1 MVARPQR
8 VSVLVADDHPIYR
21 EGIVRAIKERPD
33 LELVGEAGDGR
44 EALERIRELRPDV
57 AVIDVRMPELDGSDV
72 LVALRE
78 EGLPTNVVFLSAFLD
93 SKTVYDAVAAG
104 ASAYL
109 SKEADSSEIVAAI
122 EAAAR
127 GETIL
132 GPEVQTGLAEQIRL
146 REESEARPRLSDR
159 EHEVLR
165 LIAEGLSAPEIG
177 ERIHLS
183 TATVKTHL
191 QHLYEKLGVSE
202 RAAAVAEG
210 MRRGLVE

>member
-1 MVARPQR
+1 MGGSRR
-8 VSVLVADDHPIYR
+8 ISVLIADDHPLFR
-21 EGIVRAIKERPD
+21 EAIARVIAERPD
-33 LELVGEAGDGR
+33 LELVAEASDGR
-44 EALERIRELRPDV
+44 AALEKIRELTPDV
-57 AVIDVRMPELDGSDV
+57 AVIDVRMPQLDGSDV
-72 LVALRE
+72 LLALRE
-78 EGLPTNVVFLSAFLD
+78 EGLRTNVVFLSAFLD

-104 ASAYL
+104 ANAYL
-109 SKEADSSEIVAAI
+109 SKEAETDEIVTAILAAS
-122 EAAAR
+122 R

-132 GPEVQTGLAEQIRL
+132 GPEVQTGLAEQIRF
-146 REESEARPRLSDR
+146 REESESRPRLSER

-177 ERIHLS
+177 ARIHLS

-210 MRRGLVE
+210 MRRGLVD

>member
-1 MVARPQR
+1 MGGNQTT
-8 VSVLVADDHPIYR
+8 SVLIADDHPLFR
-21 EGIVRAIKERPD
+21 EAIARVIAERSD
-33 LELVGEAGDGR
+33 LELVAEAADGR
-44 EALERIRELRPDV
+44 AALEKIRELQPDV
-57 AVIDVRMPELDGSDV
+57 AVIDVRMPKLDGSDV

-93 SKTVYDAVAAG
+93 AKTVYDAVAAG
-104 ASAYL
+104 AKAYL
-109 SKEADSSEIVAAI
+109 SKEAETDEIVTAI
-122 EAAAR
+122 LAAAR

-132 GPEVQTGLAEQIRL
+132 GPEVQTGLAEQIRF
-146 REESEARPRLSDR
+146 REENESRPRLSDR

-165 LIAEGLSAPEIG
+165 LIADGLSAPEIG

-210 MRRGLVE
+210 MRRGLVD

>member
-1 MVARPQR
+1 MAGTGRTT
-8 VSVLVADDHPIYR
+8 VLIADDHPLFR
-21 EGIVRAIKERPD
+21 EAITRVVSARPE
-33 LELVGEAGDGR
+33 LELVAEAADGR
-44 EALERIRELRPDV
+44 SALDQIRELSPDV
-57 AVIDVRMPELDGSDV
+57 AVIDVRMPELDGADV

-93 SKTVYDAVAAG
+93 SQTVYDAVAAG
-104 ASAYL
+104 AKAYL
-109 SKEADSSEIVAAI
+109 SKEADSDEIVAAI
-122 EAAAR
+122 AAAAR
-127 GETIL
+127 GDTIL

-146 REESEARPRLSDR
+146 REESDARPRLSAR

-165 LIAEGLSAPEIG
+165 LIAQGLSAPEIG
-177 ERIHLS
+177 ARIHLS

>member
-1 MVARPQR
+1 MAGSHPTR
-8 VSVLVADDHPIYR
+8 VLIADDHPLFR
-21 EGIVRAIKERPD
+21 EAIARVIAERSD
-33 LELVGEAGDGR
+33 LELVAEAADGR
-44 EALERIRELRPDV
+44 AALEQIRELKPDV
-57 AVIDVRMPELDGSDV
+57 AVIDVRMPQLDGSDV

-93 SKTVYDAVAAG
+93 PKTVYDAVAAG
-104 ASAYL
+104 ANAYL
-109 SKEADSSEIVAAI
+109 SKEAETDEIVTAILAAS
-122 EAAAR
+122 R

-132 GPEVQTGLAEQIRL
+132 GPEVQTGLAEQIRF
-146 REESEARPRLSDR
+146 REESESRPRLSDR
-159 EHEVLR
+159 EHEVLK

-210 MRRGLVE
+210 MRRGLVD

>member
-1 MVARPQR
+1 MAG
-8 VSVLVADDHPIYR
+8 SGGTTVLIADDHPLFR
-21 EGIVRAIKERPD
+21 EAIVRVIEGHPGF
-33 LELVGEAGDGR
+33 ELVAEASDGR
-44 EALERIRELRPDV
+44 AALEKIRELRPDV

-104 ASAYL
+104 ANAYL
-109 SKEADSSEIVAAI
+109 SKEARSEEIVDAVA
-122 EAAAR
+122 AAAR

-132 GPEVQTGLAEQIRL
+132 GPEVQTGLAEQIRF
-146 REESEARPRLSDR
+146 REVNDARPRLSDR
-159 EHEVLR
+159 EHEVLK
-165 LIAEGLSAPEIG
+165 LIAQGLSAPEIG
-177 ERIHLS
+177 EQIHLS

>member
-1 MVARPQR
+1 MAGSGRTT
-8 VSVLVADDHPIYR
+8 VLIADDHPLFR
-21 EGIVRAIKERPD
+21 EAIVRVIKSRPD
-33 LELVGEAGDGR
+33 LDLVAEAPDGQT
-44 EALERIRELRPDV
+44 ALDRIRELKPDV
-57 AVIDVRMPELDGSDV
+57 AVIDVRMPELNGSDV

-104 ASAYL
+104 AKAYL
-109 SKEADSSEIVAAI
+109 SKEADSQEIVEAI
-122 EAAAR
+122 AAAAR

-132 GPEVQTGLAEQIRL
+132 GPEVQTGLAEQIRF
-146 REESEARPRLSDR
+146 REENDARPRLSDR

-165 LIAEGLSAPEIG
+165 LIAQGLSAPEIG

>member
-1 MVARPQR
+1 MGGNQTT
-8 VSVLVADDHPIYR
+8 SVLIADDHPLFR
-21 EGIVRAIKERPD
+21 EAIARVIAERSD
-33 LELVGEAGDGR
+33 LELVAEAAAGR
-44 EALERIRELRPDV
+44 AALEKIRELQPDV
-57 AVIDVRMPELDGSDV
+57 AVIDVRMPKLDGSDV

-93 SKTVYDAVAAG
+93 AKTVYDAVAAG
-104 ASAYL
+104 AKAYL
-109 SKEADSSEIVAAI
+109 SKEAETDEIVTAI
-122 EAAAR
+122 LAAAR

-132 GPEVQTGLAEQIRL
+132 GPEVQTGLAEQIRF
-146 REESEARPRLSDR
+146 REENEARPRLSER

-177 ERIHLS
+177 ARIHLS

-210 MRRGLVE
+210 MRRGLVD

>member
-1 MVARPQR
+1 MDAGPVT
-8 VSVLVADDHPIYR
+8 VLIADDHPLFR
-21 EGIVRAIKERPD
+21 EAIARVIDARPD
-33 LELVGEAGDGR
+33 LELVAQEADGR
-44 EALERIRELRPDV
+44 SALDRIRALQPAV
-57 AVIDVRMPELDGSDV
+57 AVIDVRMPRLDGSEV
-72 LVALRE
+72 LATVRE
-78 EGLPTNVVFLSAFLD
+78 EDLPTNVVFLSAFLD
-93 SKTVYDAVAAG
+93 PETVYDAVAAG
-104 ASAYL
+104 AKAYL
-109 SKEADSSEIVAAI
+109 SKEADGAEIVAAI
-122 EAAAR
+122 MAAAR

-132 GPEVQTGLAEQIRL
+132 SPEVQTGLAAQIRA
-146 REESEARPRLSDR
+146 REERDARPRLSER
-159 EHEVLR
+159 EHEVLS

>member
-1 MVARPQR
+1 MGGNQTT
-8 VSVLVADDHPIYR
+8 SVLIADDHPLFR
-21 EGIVRAIKERPD
+21 EAIARVIAERSD
-33 LELVGEAGDGR
+33 LELVAEAADGR
-44 EALERIRELRPDV
+44 AALEKIRELQPDV
-57 AVIDVRMPELDGSDV
+57 AVIDVRMPKLDGSDV

-93 SKTVYDAVAAG
+93 AKTVYDAVAAG
-104 ASAYL
+104 AKAYL
-109 SKEADSSEIVAAI
+109 SKEAETDEIVTAI
-122 EAAAR
+122 LAAAR

-132 GPEVQTGLAEQIRL
+132 GPEVQTGLAEQIRF
-146 REESEARPRLSDR
+146 REENESRPRLSDR
-159 EHEVLR
+159 EHEVLK
-165 LIAEGLSAPEIG
+165 LIADGLSAPEIG

-210 MRRGLVE
+210 MRRGLVD

>member
-1 MVARPQR
+1 MAGSRR
-8 VSVLVADDHPIYR
+8 ISVLIADDHPLFR
-21 EGIVRAIKERPD
+21 EAIARVIAESDD
-33 LELVGEAGDGR
+33 LELVEEASDGR
-44 EALERIRELRPDV
+44 AALDKIRELAPDV
-57 AVIDVRMPELDGSDV
+57 AVIDVRMPRLDGSDV

-78 EGLPTNVVFLSAFLD
+78 EGLRTNVVFLSAFLD

-104 ASAYL
+104 ANAYL
-109 SKEADSSEIVAAI
+109 SKEAETEEIVTAI
-122 EAAAR
+122 LAAAR

-132 GPEVQTGLAEQIRL
+132 GPEVQTGLAEQIRF
-146 REESEARPRLSDR
+146 REENEARPRLSDR

-165 LIAEGLSAPEIG
+165 LIAQGLSAPEIG
-177 ERIHLS
+177 ARIHLS

-210 MRRGLVE
+210 MRRGLVD

>member
-1 MVARPQR
+1 MGGEERIR
-8 VSVLVADDHPIYR
+8 VLIADDHPLFR
-21 EGIVRAIKERPD
+21 EAIGRVIAGRDD
-33 LELVGEAGDGR
+33 LELIAEASDGQA
-44 EALERIRELRPDV
+44 ALERIRELKPDV

-93 SKTVYDAVAAG
+93 SKTVYEAVAAG
-104 ASAYL
+104 ANAYL
-109 SKEADSSEIVAAI
+109 SKEAEPREILTAILAAS
-122 EAAAR
+122 R

-132 GPEVQTGLAEQIRL
+132 GPEVQTGLAEQIRF
-146 REESEARPRLSDR
+146 REETESRPRLSER

-165 LIAEGLSAPEIG
+165 LIAQGLSAPEIG
-177 ERIHLS
+177 QRIHLS

-210 MRRGLVE
+210 MRRGLVD

>member
-1 MVARPQR
+1 MGGSRR
-8 VSVLVADDHPIYR
+8 ISVLIADDHPLFR
-21 EGIVRAIKERPD
+21 QAIARVIAERPD
-33 LELVGEAGDGR
+33 LELVAEASDGSA
-44 EALERIRELRPDV
+44 ALDQIRGLKPDV
-57 AVIDVRMPELDGSDV
+57 AVIDVRMPKLDGSDV
-72 LVALRE
+72 LVALRD

-93 SKTVYDAVAAG
+93 PKTVYDAVAAG
-104 ASAYL
+104 ANAYL
-109 SKEADSSEIVAAI
+109 SKEAETDEIVTAI
-122 EAAAR
+122 LAAAR

-146 REESEARPRLSDR
+146 REESEARPRLSER
-159 EHEVLR
+159 EHQVLK

-202 RAAAVAEG
+202 RAAAVAEA
-210 MRRGLVE
+210 MRRGLLE

>member
-1 MVARPQR
+1 MTT
-8 VSVLVADDHPIYR
+8 VLIADDHPLFR
-21 EGIVRAIKERPD
+21 GAISRVIEARD
-33 LELVGEAGDGR
+33 GMELVAEAADGR
-44 EALERIRELRPDV
+44 EALEKIRELRPAV
-57 AVIDVRMPELDGSDV
+57 AVIDVRMPELDGSEV
-72 LVALRE
+72 LSTLRE
-78 EGLPTNVVFLSAFLD
+78 EGVPTNVVFLSAFLD
-93 SKTVYDAVAAG
+93 ASTVYDAVAAG
-104 ASAYL
+104 AKAYL
-109 SKEADSSEIVAAI
+109 SKEAEPDEIATAI

-159 EHEVLR
+159 EQEVLQ
-165 LIAEGLSAPEIG
+165 LIAQGLSAPEIG

>member
-1 MVARPQR
+1 MAGNPPTT
-8 VSVLVADDHPIYR
+8 VLIADDHPLFR
-21 EGIVRAIKERPD
+21 EAIARVIAERDD
-33 LELVGEAGDGR
+33 LELVAQTADGR
-44 EALERIRELRPDV
+44 AALDRIRELRPNV

-72 LVALRE
+72 LLAVRA

-93 SKTVYDAVAAG
+93 SKTVYEAVAAG
-104 ASAYL
+104 ANAYL
-109 SKEADSSEIVAAI
+109 SKEADTDEIVTAI
-122 EAAAR
+122 LAAAR

-132 GPEVQTGLAEQIRL
+132 GPEVQTGLAEQIRF
-146 REESEARPRLSDR
+146 REESDARPRLSER

-210 MRRGLVE
+210 MRRGLVD

>member
-1 MVARPQR
+1 MGARGR
-8 VSVLVADDHPIYR
+8 TTVLIADDHPLFR
-21 EGIVRAIKERPD
+21 EAIARVIEGRPD
-33 LELVGEAGDGR
+33 LELVAEAVDGQA
-44 EALERIRELRPDV
+44 ALEKIRELSPDV
-57 AVIDVRMPELDGSDV
+57 AVIDVRMPELDGSAV

-104 ASAYL
+104 AKAYL
-109 SKEADSSEIVAAI
+109 SKEADSEEIVEAI
-122 EAAAR
+122 AAAAR
-127 GETIL
+127 GDTIL
-132 GPEVQTGLAEQIRL
+132 GPEVQTGLAEEIRS
-146 REESEARPRLSDR
+146 REQTEARPRLSDR

-165 LIAEGLSAPEIG
+165 LIAQGLSAPEIG

-210 MRRGLVE
+210 MRRGLVD

>member
-1 MVARPQR
+1 MTR
-8 VSVLVADDHPIYR
+8 VLIADDHPLFR
-21 EGIVRAIKERPD
+21 EAIARVIGERDD
-33 LELVGEAGDGR
+33 LELVAQASDGR
-44 EALERIRELRPDV
+44 AALEQIRELRPDV

-72 LVALRE
+72 LAAVRE

-93 SKTVYDAVAAG
+93 AKTVYEAVAAG
-104 ASAYL
+104 ANAYL
-109 SKEADSSEIVAAI
+109 SKEADTDEIVAAI
-122 EAAAR
+122 LAAAR

-132 GPEVQTGLAEQIRL
+132 GPEVQTGLAEQIRF
-146 REESEARPRLSDR
+146 REESDARPRLSDR

-210 MRRGLVE
+210 MRRGLVD

>member
-1 MVARPQR
+1 MPGNGGTT
-8 VSVLVADDHPIYR
+8 VLIADDHPLFR
-21 EGIVRAIKERPD
+21 EAIVRVIRAHPD
-33 LELVGEAGDGR
+33 FELVAEASDGAA
-44 EALERIRELRPDV
+44 ALEKIRDLRPDV

-104 ASAYL
+104 ANAYL
-109 SKEADSSEIVAAI
+109 SKEAGSDEIVEAVS
-122 EAAAR
+122 AAAR

-132 GPEVQTGLAEQIRL
+132 GPEVQTGLAEQIRF
-146 REESEARPRLSDR
+146 REENDARPRLSDR
-159 EHEVLR
+159 EHEVLK
-165 LIAEGLSAPEIG
+165 LIAQGLSAPEIG
-177 ERIHLS
+177 SRIHLS

>member
-1 MVARPQR
+1 MGESRPT
-8 VSVLVADDHPIYR
+8 SVLIADDHPLFR
-21 EGIVRAIKERPD
+21 EAIARVIAEQPE
-33 LELVGEAGDGR
+33 LELVAEAADGR
-44 EALERIRELRPDV
+44 AALEKIRELDPDV
-57 AVIDVRMPELDGSDV
+57 AVIDVRMPKLDGSDV
-72 LVALRE
+72 LAALRE
-78 EGLPTNVVFLSAFLD
+78 EGLHTNVVFLSAFLD

-104 ASAYL
+104 ANAYL
-109 SKEADSSEIVAAI
+109 SKEADTDEIVTAI
-122 EAAAR
+122 RAAAR

-132 GPEVQTGLAEQIRL
+132 GPEVQTGLAEQIRF
-146 REESEARPRLSDR
+146 REENEARPRLSER

-165 LIAEGLSAPEIG
+165 LIAQGLSAPEIG

>member
-1 MVARPQR
+1 MAGDAPTT
-8 VSVLVADDHPIYR
+8 VLIADDHPLFR
-21 EGIVRAIKERPD
+21 EAIARVIRSRPD
-33 LELVGEAGDGR
+33 LELVAEAVDGR
-44 EALERIRELRPDV
+44 AALDKIRELAPDV

-72 LVALRE
+72 LASLRE
-78 EGLPTNVVFLSAFLD
+78 EGLRTNVVFLSAFLD

-109 SKEADSSEIVAAI
+109 SKEADSEEIVDAI
-122 EAAAR
+122 AAAAR

-132 GPEVQTGLAEQIRL
+132 GPEVQTGLAEQIRF
-146 REESEARPRLSDR
+146 REENDARPRLSDR
-159 EHEVLR
+159 EHEVLK
-165 LIAEGLSAPEIG
+165 LIAQGLSAPEIG

>member
-1 MVARPQR
+1 MEGAGPTTI
-8 VSVLVADDHPIYR
+8 LIADDHPLF
-21 EGIVRAIKERPD
+21 RAAISRVITAQD
-33 LELVGEAGDGR
+33 DFELVAEAVDGR
-44 EALERIRELRPDV
+44 EALERIRELKPMV

-72 LVALRE
+72 LVALRA

-93 SKTVYDAVAAG
+93 SKTVYEAVAAG
-104 ASAYL
+104 AKAYL
-109 SKEADSSEIVAAI
+109 SKEAEPEEIVRAI

-127 GETIL
+127 GDTIL
-132 GPEVQTGLAEQIRL
+132 SPDVQTGLAEQIRF
-146 REESEARPRLSDR
+146 REENEARPRLSDR
-159 EHEVLR
+159 EQEVLI
-165 LIAEGLSAPEIG
+165 LIAQGLSAPEIG

>member
-1 MVARPQR
+1 MGGSRRIR
-8 VSVLVADDHPIYR
+8 VLIADDHPLFR
-21 EGIVRAIKERPD
+21 EAIARVIAERED
-33 LELVGEAGDGR
+33 LELVAEAADGR
-44 EALERIRELRPDV
+44 AALERIRALEPDV

-93 SKTVYDAVAAG
+93 AKTVYDAVAAG
-104 ASAYL
+104 ANAYL
-109 SKEADSSEIVAAI
+109 SKEAETQEIVTAI
-122 EAAAR
+122 LAAAR

-132 GPEVQTGLAEQIRL
+132 GPEVQTGLAEQIRF
-146 REESEARPRLSDR
+146 REETESRPRLSDR
-159 EHEVLR
+159 EHEVLK
-165 LIAEGLSAPEIG
+165 LIAQGLSAPEIG

-210 MRRGLVE
+210 MRRGLVD

>member
-1 MVARPQR
+1 MAGERPT
-8 VSVLVADDHPIYR
+8 SVLIADDHPLFR
-21 EGIVRAIKERPD
+21 EAIARVIAGRPD
-33 LELVGEAGDGR
+33 LELVAEAADGR
-44 EALERIRELRPDV
+44 AALEKIRELQPDV
-57 AVIDVRMPELDGSDV
+57 AVIDVRMPELDGSHV

-78 EGLPTNVVFLSAFLD
+78 EGLRTNVVFLSAFLD

-104 ASAYL
+104 ANAYL
-109 SKEADSSEIVAAI
+109 SKEAETDEIVTAI
-122 EAAAR
+122 LAAAR

-132 GPEVQTGLAEQIRL
+132 GPEVQTGLAEQIRF
-146 REESEARPRLSDR
+146 REESESRPRLSER

-210 MRRGLVE
+210 MRRGLVD